1 MKPTNGQ
8 VINRRIFFEIA
19 GAGVAGYFLSPMDL
33 GAQIAPTTQQP
44 AILLNTARN
53 VVFVLLPGAP
63 SHTDMFDLKVGSW
76 TPANF
81 APTTLNGVDFPAGL
95 LPTLTSQFDKIAL
108 LRSCQSN
115 ALVHSLL
122 QTWNQIARNPAS
134 PSAGIAPNIGSVV
147 AMESDATRGPGQL
160 LPGFVS
166 LNTGGNVQRNG
177 YFPGRYAP
185 FDVTANAG
193 GLSNLQ
199 HPDGQASFNE
209 RYQVLQAF
217 NQANLLRVDFDQMRD
232 FYASA
237 QSLMNDPNVNNV
249 FRFSAT
255 DQQRYGNSGFGSS
268 LIVVRNLIGADL
280 GTRYFQVNLGGWDNH
295 SNIYQANAGIY
306 GPARQLDVGLANLI
320 ADLAAMPGNGG
331 RTRLDETLIVVKG
344 EFGRTVGNVNNQ
356 GGRDHY
362 SVHSTLFAGGGIIG
376 GRAIGGTTS
385 DGRFI
390 DRPGWSQDRQIGPE
404 DIAATIY
411 SSLGINYTT
420 KRRDDPLG
428 RGFEYVPPTA
438 NWSAYPVVELFQ

>member
-1 MKPTNGQ
+1 MKPTHGQ
-8 VINRRIFFEIA
+8 VINRRIFFQIA
-19 GAGVAGYFLSPMDL
+19 GASVAGYFVSPMDL
-33 GAQIAPTTQQP
+33 GAQIAPTTSGP
-44 AILLNTARN
+44 AILLNTAKN

-81 APTTLNGVDFPAGL
+81 APTTLNGVDFPSGL
-95 LPTLTSQFDKIAL
+95 MPALASQFDKIAL
-108 LRSCQSN
+108 LRSCMSN

-134 PSAGIAPNIGSVV
+134 SSAGIAPNIGSVV
-147 AMESDATRGPGQL
+147 AMESDATRQPGQL

-166 LNTGGNVQRNG
+166 LNTGGTVERNG

-185 FDVTANAG
+185 FDVQANAN

-199 HPDGQASFNE
+199 HPDGQTAFNE
-209 RYQVLQAF
+209 RFQVLQAF
-217 NQANLLRVDFDQMRD
+217 NQANPLRVDFDQMRD

-249 FRFSAT
+249 FRFTAT
-255 DQQRYGNSGFGSS
+255 DQTRYGNSGFGSS
-268 LIVVRNLIGADL
+268 CIVVRNLIGADL
-280 GTRYFQVNLGGWDNH
+280 GTRYFQINLGGWDNH
-295 SNIYQANAGIY
+295 SNIYQANGGIY
-306 GPARQLDVGLANLI
+306 GPARQLDLGLGNLI
-320 ADLAAMPGNGG
+320 ADLAAMPGNNG

-362 SVHSTLFAGGGIIG
+362 GVHSTLFAGGGIIG

-390 DRPGWSQDRQIGPE
+390 DRPGWSQDRYVGPE
-404 DIAATIY
+404 DVAATIY
-411 SSLGINYTT
+411 SALGINYTT

-428 RGFEYVPPTA
+428 RGFEYVPAT
-438 NWSAYPVVELFQ
+438 NWPPYPVVELFQ

>member
-1 MKPTNGQ
+1 MKPLHKK

-19 GAGVAGYFLSPMDL
+19 GAGIAGYFISPMDL
-33 GAQIAPTTQQP
+33 GAQIAPITTKP
-44 AILLNTARN
+44 AVLLGSAKN
-53 VVFVLLPGAP
+53 VIFVLLTGAA
-63 SHTDMFDLKVGSW
+63 SHVDTFDLKVGSW

-81 APTTLNGVDFPAGL
+81 APTTLDGVDFPAGL
-95 LPTLTSQFDKIAL
+95 FPSLTAQWGRFSL

-134 PSAGIAPNIGSVV
+134 SQAGIAPNIGSVI
-147 AMESDATRGPGQL
+147 ALEADATRRAGQI

-166 LNTGGNVQRNG
+166 LNTGGNVERNG
-177 YFPGRYAP
+177 YFPTRYAP

-193 GLSNLQ
+193 GLSNLT
-199 HPDGQASFNE
+199 HPDGTAAFNE
-209 RYQVLQAF
+209 RFQVLQAF
-217 NQANLLRVDFDQMRD
+217 NTANPMRVDFDQMRD

-237 QSLMNDPNVNNV
+237 QSMMNDPAVNNV
-249 FRFSAT
+249 FRFSGT
-255 DQQRYGNSGFGSS
+255 DQTRYGNSGFGSS
-268 LIVVRNLIGADL
+268 CIVARNLIGADL
-280 GTRYFQVNLGGWDNH
+280 GTRYFQINIGGWDNH
-295 SNIYQANAGIY
+295 SNIYQANGGIY
-306 GPARQLDVGLANLI
+306 GPARQLDLGLGNLI
-320 ADLAAMPGNGG
+320 ADLASMPGDGG

-362 SVHSTLFAGGGIIG
+362 SVHSTFFAGGGIIG

-390 DRPGWSQDRQIGPE
+390 DRPGWSQDRAVGPE

-411 SSLGINYTT
+411 SAVGINYTT
-420 KRRDDPLG
+420 TRRDDPLG
-428 RGFEYVPPTA
+428 RGFTYVPPTA
-438 NWSAYPVVELFQ
+438 SWEAYPVVELFQ